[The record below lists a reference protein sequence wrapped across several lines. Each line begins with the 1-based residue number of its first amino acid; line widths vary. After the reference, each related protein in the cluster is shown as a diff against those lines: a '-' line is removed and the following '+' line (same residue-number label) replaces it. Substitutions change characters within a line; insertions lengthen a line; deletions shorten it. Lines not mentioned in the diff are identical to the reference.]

1 MTEHQAFALL
11 TPFNLHTLLE
21 PSSPSQTSS
30 SPPNQPSL
38 RPSATFRN
46 TVAAPKMRGLM
57 MRGQLSKVRPKQI
70 FPIAKSF
77 RTDLTQVVRRTVSFT
92 SSTRSQPTSGKVPLV
107 PVLATSV

>member
-21 PSSPSQTSS
+21 PSSSSQTSS

-46 TVAAPKMRGLM
+46 TVAAPTTRGLM
-57 MRGQLSKVRPKQI
+57 MRGQVSKVRPKQM

-77 RTDLTQVVRRTVSFT
+77 HLTQVVRRTVSFT